1 MTDELSSPQDDAV
14 TPLAPRI
21 ADDPLATN
29 AEFLSALSHELRMP
43 LATIRGFSQL
53 LLTHWGDLPEQK
65 RLRNV
70 EQIMR
75 STLRMERLV
84 SDLSLAVH
92 LLGEID
98 LRLGRV
104 DLGPLIEQAIE
115 EMGAVHRG
123 RCVVVEQP
131 AEMPPAWA
139 DPERV
144 AQVLVNLLD
153 NAAKYSP
160 SATPIVV
167 RLHDAGAVVRVEVAD
182 HGIGLTPDEQA
193 QLFIRFSRLR
203 ATRNASGLTAGTGLG
218 LYICRRLVGAMAG
231 KIGVQAAD
239 QGTGN
244 TFWFTLPRAP
254 LPLN

>member
-1 MTDELSSPQDDAV
+1 MTDDRSSPRDDAV

-21 ADDPLATN
+21 ADDPLTTN
-29 AEFLSALSHELRMP
+29 AEFLAALSHELRMP

-65 RLRNV
+65 RFRNV

-84 SDLSLAVH
+84 GDLSLAVH
-92 LLGEID
+92 LLGEVE
-98 LRLGRV
+98 LRLDRA
-104 DLGPLIEQAIE
+104 DLGLLIERAIE
-115 EMGAVHRG
+115 EVGAVHRG
-123 RCVVVEQP
+123 RRVVVEQP
-131 AEMPPAWA
+131 AEMPAAWA

-160 SATPIVV
+160 PTTPIVV
-167 RLHDAGAVVRVEVAD
+167 RLHDAGAVIRVEVAD
-182 HGIGLTPDEQA
+182 YGIGLTPDEQA

-203 ATRNASGLTAGTGLG
+203 ATRNVSGLTAGTGLG
-218 LYICRRLVGAMAG
+218 LYICRRLIGAMDG

-254 LPLN
+254 LLMN